1 MSFVLLVSLR
11 VSSVIWENSLLSRS
25 IFFSVFVSHLGFLFV
40 FMVFLRSTCFSP
52 LYLFQGTDVAYI
64 AQLTSHRY
72 SLGCVD
78 DFVVISIQL
87 ITLRVS
93 ISSLFGHFPMNVVC
107 YLFFKPCSFGSRK
120 IALAW
125 FNRSVYL
132 SGIALSRASV

>member
-1 MSFVLLVSLR
+1 M
-11 VSSVIWENSLLSRS
+11 
-25 IFFSVFVSHLGFLFV
+25 
-40 FMVFLRSTCFSP
+40 
-52 LYLFQGTDVAYI
+52 YI
-64 AQLTSHRY
+64 AKLTSHRY

-78 DFVVISIQL
+78 DFVVISNQL

-93 ISSLFGHFPMNVVC
+93 ISSLFGHFLVNVVC